1 MRMVGCFLV
10 LGLIAAL
17 CGELYLFLVL
27 WHRTEEP
34 FGLLLLM
41 AVICVVGVKLTAY
54 HASKLPVALMSGDL
68 GRRMV
73 AVIGGVLLV
82 IPGFGTDVLGLL
94 CQIPL
99 VQRWFAGG
107 AGKLGSALMNQAMQR
122 MGGAGKAGFPGAPG
136 GGFPMF
142 PGMQAKGG
150 FTPLKPDEAARF
162 GLPPLPPKGKKPRDY
177 DTTSE
182 P

>member
-1 MRMVGCFLV
+1 MRMVGCLFVLV
-10 LGLIAAL
+10 LIAVM
-17 CGELYLFLVL
+17 CGELYLLL
-27 WHRTEEP
+27 DLIQRTGEP

-41 AVICVVGVKLTAY
+41 AVICVVGVKLTAF
-54 HASKLPVALMSGDL
+54 HAAKLPMAMMSGDL

-99 VQRWFAGG
+99 VQRWFAGTG
-107 AGKLGSALMNQAMQR
+107 SRLGGALMRQAMER
-122 MGGAGKAGFPGAPG
+122 MGGGKFPG
-136 GGFPMF
+136 GGPGGGMPMF

-150 FTPLKPDEAARF
+150 FTPLKPDEAAKF

>member
-1 MRMVGCFLV
+1 MRMVGCLFVLV
-10 LGLIAAL
+10 LIAVM
-17 CGELYLFLVL
+17 CGELYLLL
-27 WHRTEEP
+27 DLIHRTGEP

-41 AVICVVGVKLTAY
+41 AIICAVGVKLTAF
-54 HASKLPVALMSGDL
+54 HASKLPLAMMSGDI

-99 VQRWFAGG
+99 IQRWFAGG
-107 AGKLGSALMNQAMQR
+107 AGKLGGALMRQAMQR
-122 MGGAGKAGFPGAPG
+122 MGGGAGGMPGGPG

-142 PGMQAKGG
+142 PGMQPKGG
-150 FTPLKPDEAARF
+150 FKPLKPDEAARF

-177 DTTSE
+177 DTTAE